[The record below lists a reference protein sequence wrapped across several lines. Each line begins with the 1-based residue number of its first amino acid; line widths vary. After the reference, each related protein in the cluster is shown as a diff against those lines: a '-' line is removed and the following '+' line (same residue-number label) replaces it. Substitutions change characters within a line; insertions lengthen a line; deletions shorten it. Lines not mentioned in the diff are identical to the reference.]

1 MKTRL
6 TERDLSRI
14 VRRVIV
20 EDDTEMKDD
29 CENKAK
35 KVYSNPTFK
44 NLRKKIGDYQ
54 SLEWWE
60 WYDKL
65 TLAPTVE
72 DYKKLADFH
81 KEYLRIMIDCK
92 NKNQINNRL

>member
-20 EDDTEMKDD
+20 EDDTTMKDD

-65 TLAPTVE
+65 SLAPTLE
-72 DYKKLADFH
+72 EYEKLVDFY
-81 KEYLRIMIDCK
+81 KEYYRILTDCK